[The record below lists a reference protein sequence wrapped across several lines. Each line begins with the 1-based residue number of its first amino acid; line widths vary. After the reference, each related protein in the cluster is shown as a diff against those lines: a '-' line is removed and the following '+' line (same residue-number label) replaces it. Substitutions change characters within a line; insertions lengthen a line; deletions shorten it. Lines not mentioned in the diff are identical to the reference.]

1 MPGILALRAPMVLWK
16 SALNRTS
23 PAAHDL
29 ILKVRSAISQTGR
42 VGGGA
47 TKIVWPSERKQVLRI
62 LRFASVLA
70 IAVPL
75 TALAVPAANAGPP
88 GEPGPAA
95 EESAGRPPGGGT
107 VTRIDNGGVLTRKNT
122 GGKQQFEYHFEVWQL
137 KGVLDAAGKDTEL
150 SAAMQ
155 VPLSGSASLGEA
167 KGSLKEGVA
176 LPFALGVTKGDARLY
191 LKKEK
196 EVWAHI
202 KATTPYGAY
211 DHDVHLF
218 DLEGTAGAAGEKEA
232 AVKEKTAS
240 TQIVPSKQDAADS

>member
-1 MPGILALRAPMVLWK
+1 MLGA
-16 SALNRTS
+16 
-23 PAAHDL
+23 PAAD
-29 ILKVRSAISQTGR
+29 
-42 VGGGA
+42 
-47 TKIVWPSERKQVLRI
+47 
-62 LRFASVLA
+62 
-70 IAVPL
+70 
-75 TALAVPAANAGPP
+75 AGPP

-107 VTRIDNGGVLTRKNT
+107 VTRIDNGGVLTRKT
-122 GGKQQFEYHFEVWQL
+122 AGGRQQFEYHFEVWQL
-137 KGVLDAAGKDTEL
+137 RGGLDAAGTNTEL

-155 VPLSGSASLGEA
+155 VPLSGPASLGEA

-176 LPFALGVTKGDARLY
+176 LPFELSVAKGDARLY

-202 KATTPYGAY
+202 KATTPYGVY

-218 DLEGTAGAAGEKEA
+218 DLEGTTGAAEKKDA

-240 TQIVPSKQDAADS
+240 TQIVPSKQDAAGS